1 VKIGQKNLKDVI
13 CFYKMLSRF
22 WFRQY
27 DEAARFPSRRVIGFL
42 DIYHVFFEGLVA
54 MRMARRKDEDEQK
67 WTEIA
72 KKAVVSLET
81 WGGYCAWNFS
91 NKASLLRAELHFL
104 RGEHAEVEKKYKAS
118 VLLAYKHHFLHEEGL
133 AMELLG
139 MFYMS
144 IGNKEA
150 AKSSLMGAQACY
162 VRWGANAAL
171 DEHLST
177 L

>member
-1 VKIGQKNLKDVI
+1 MTRPHASLAAELLAFWTFIMCFLRGSWQCVWREGKTRTNRSGQK
-13 CFYKMLSRF
+13 S
-22 WFRQY
+22 
-27 DEAARFPSRRVIGFL
+27 P
-42 DIYHVFFEGLVA
+42 
-54 MRMARRKDEDEQK
+54 
-67 WTEIA
+67 